1 MDRQK
6 TPGGDWEFVP
16 AMFVRPRRTID
27 AIVDGERYD
36 WVIGLAAIGGIVDA
50 LAQVSGRQADVGLS
64 MMAMM
69 AAVVIG
75 GLVGGIVMLYL
86 TGWLTA
92 MTGRWLGGSASAEEL
107 RAALAWGR
115 VPLLLVGVI
124 YLVKF
129 CLLGDQAL
137 ADEVTL
143 HLAPRVMLTAAALD
157 LLASVFAIWSI
168 VTTLAAVSAVQRFS
182 AAKAV
187 ANLLLAGLV
196 AGVALL
202 VVILLVAV
210 VRQ

>member
-6 TPGGDWEFVP
+6 TPGGDWAFVP

-36 WVIGLAAIGGIVDA
+36 WVIGLAAIAGIVDA
-50 LAQVSGRQADVGLS
+50 LAQASGRQAGVGLS
-64 MMAMM
+64 MTTM
-69 AAVVIG
+69 AATVIG
-75 GLVGGIVMLYL
+75 GLVGGIVMLYV

-115 VPLLLVGVI
+115 VPLLVVGVI
-124 YLVKF
+124 YLLKF
-129 CLLGDQAL
+129 GLLGDQAL
-137 ADEVTL
+137 ADEVSL

-182 AAKAV
+182 AAKVV
-187 ANLLLAGLV
+187 ANLLWAGLV
-196 AGVALL
+196 AGMALL
-202 VVILLVAV
+202 VAILLVAV